1 MAQTLYLSDGSM
13 EVVFGDERQFLER
26 LLRERLG
33 NDTADL
39 FNGIIAEYEMLPQE
53 ASHTR
58 R

>member
-1 MAQTLYLSDGSM
+1 MTQTLYLSDGSM

-39 FNGIIAEYEMLPQE
+39 FNGIIAEYEMLLEE
-53 ASHTR
+53 AKNDL
-58 R
+58 